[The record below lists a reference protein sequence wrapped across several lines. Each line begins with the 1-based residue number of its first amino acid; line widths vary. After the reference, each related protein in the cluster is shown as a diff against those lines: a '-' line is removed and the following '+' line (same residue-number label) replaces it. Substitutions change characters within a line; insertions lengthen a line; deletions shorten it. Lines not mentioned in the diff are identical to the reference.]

1 VNPETKEGR
10 IKMTR
15 RVLTAMGSA
24 TAVAAVVGGCLLLG
38 PTPQAQAG
46 TICYPLNSK
55 NCVTSSGGVLKVTSS
70 NGSSATYNLSTF
82 CAMATNSSG
91 TTATYGCSP

>member
-38 PTPQAQAG
+38 PTPQAQG
-46 TICYPLNSK
+46 RH
-55 NCVTSSGGVLKVTSS
+55 
-70 NGSSATYNLSTF
+70 NLLPAQLQKLRDLF
-82 CAMATNSSG
+82 WRRPQGHEQQRQFRNV
-91 TTATYGCSP
+91 